1 MGGGA
6 ETGDSDQIAC
16 EEDAVNGCA
25 ASSDTLDKSDS
36 DEEDVRDDEH
46 AMPANENDGGPSQE
60 LTAGKKREPN
70 NESGARPVTGP
81 VPSSLS
87 WRFRCRPSVR
97 IRIGPPFVGV
107 GVPGHPPVV

>member
-46 AMPANENDGGPSQE
+46 DTVEDMSHHAGQRKRRRPETRTDSGQE
-60 LTAGKKREPN
+60 ERTEQ
-70 NESGARPVTGP
+70 
-81 VPSSLS
+81 
-87 WRFRCRPSVR
+87 
-97 IRIGPPFVGV
+97 
-107 GVPGHPPVV
+107 